1 MCFFLHINSKLNVP
15 SIYVPCACPTP
26 HHHMMQLALCRQIL
40 VGRNHICLYFMAS
53 YTFERS
59 GGNQTKI
66 WNKVNATPRNNRL
79 DWAYVQ
85 MFLSY
90 LYIYIY
96 SVSICSSSIH
106 SSTHLSIHHH
116 PSSIYPF
123 HSSFIYPP
131 IFHPSINP
139 PKKLWLSFNWIPVTL
154 LGFLQSPQVKLFTYF
169 PQVTFSLLGHQNS
182 LENTTTQSTSW
193 LPDFLMDHELSTI

>member
-1 MCFFLHINSKLNVP
+1 MCPVHAPPLITTWCSLL
-15 SIYVPCACPTP
+15 Y
-26 HHHMMQLALCRQIL
+26 
-40 VGRNHICLYFMAS
+40 VGRFWWGEIIFAFILWLVSC
-53 YTFERS
+53 TFERS

-169 PQVTFSLLGHQNS
+169 PHFTFSLLGHQNS